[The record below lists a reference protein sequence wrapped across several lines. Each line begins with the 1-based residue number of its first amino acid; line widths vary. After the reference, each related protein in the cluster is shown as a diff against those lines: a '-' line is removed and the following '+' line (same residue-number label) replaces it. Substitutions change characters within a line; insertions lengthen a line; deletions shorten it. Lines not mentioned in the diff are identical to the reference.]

1 MTRVQVRAVSALN
14 SLTCNVICVAT
25 SRRARS
31 HHHAEEHT
39 MSADHPYQSS
49 TSDSTGGR
57 SSSTTAKDQA
67 RQTAGTAA
75 DEGRHVAGVAGEEA
89 RKVASETKS
98 QVSSL
103 VSEAT
108 SQAAEQSRTQRDR
121 IVDTL
126 RTFGDDLEEMA
137 TKGNGGMAAD
147 LVREGSS
154 RARTLASRLDGRE
167 PRDLLDEVRSFAR
180 RKPGT
185 FLLGALAAG
194 VVAGRLTRGAKDGTS
209 ADTHRPEVGTEVAA
223 ELERTEPV
231 GHRTAAGTPLAGTGA
246 PVPDPVYPAGADRP
260 AEPATTGL
268 PNPAG
273 SVSKDTT
280 WSDTRA
286 PGGLS

>member
-1 MTRVQVRAVSALN
+1 
-14 SLTCNVICVAT
+14 
-25 SRRARS
+25 
-31 HHHAEEHT
+31 
-39 MSADHPYQSS
+39 MSADHSYQSS
-49 TSDSTGGR
+49 TTGSIGGE

-67 RQTAGTAA
+67 RQAAGTAA

-89 RKVASETKS
+89 RKVASEAKS
-98 QVSSL
+98 QVSNL

-108 SQAAEQSRTQRDR
+108 SQVAEQSRTQRDR

-137 TKGNGGMAAD
+137 TQGNGGMAAN
-147 LVREGSS
+147 LAHEGSA

-167 PRDLLDEVRSFAR
+167 PRDLLDDMRSFAR

-194 VVAGRLTRGAKDGTS
+194 VVAGRLTRGAKDGAS
-209 ADTHRPEVGTEVAA
+209 AHTHRPEAGTEVAT
-223 ELERTEPV
+223 EVERTERV
-231 GHRTAAGTPLAGTGA
+231 GHGTAAGTPLAGTGT
-246 PVPDPVYPAGADRP
+246 PVSDPVYPAGADRP
-260 AEPATTGL
+260 TEPATTGL